1 MANDWLDVLKY
12 VLPSLVV
19 FLTIVV
25 FLSFYMKNENQNRKA
40 TTTLKNYKFVTPIR
54 LQAYERL
61 VLLLERISPE
71 SLILRINRQGMTSRQ
86 MQTELLSTIR
96 AEFEHNLS
104 QQIYVSSEAWE
115 LVKSA
120 KSNII
125 KLINTAADNV
135 DPESPAFNLS
145 KAILESVMSLDK
157 QPTAIAIDFIK
168 KEAEKYF

>member
-1 MANDWLDVLKY
+1 
-12 VLPSLVV
+12 
-19 FLTIVV
+19 
-25 FLSFYMKNENQNRKA
+25 
-40 TTTLKNYKFVTPIR
+40 
-54 LQAYERL
+54 
-61 VLLLERISPE
+61 
-71 SLILRINRQGMTSRQ
+71 MTSRQ